1 MTRWG
6 SDNPH
11 PLSQM
16 KTELVWEGKYDEYG
30 NRRPVNLPTT
40 PLPLQRIETIDVPLD
55 ARKAEANQQGSLFD
69 ETAFRQQH
77 HRDDFRN
84 MLIWGDNKLVMASL
98 LQEFRGKI
106 DLIYIDPPF
115 DVGADFTMKIQIGDD
130 SDEVL
135 KEQSILEAVA
145 YRDTWG
151 KGVDSYLHMMYERL
165 TLMRELL
172 SERGSIYVHLGY
184 NVLHYVKVIMDE
196 IFGSDNLLNQIV
208 WQKVRSSKAQSKGFG
223 NVHDVVLV
231 YTKGSSFTFNPQY
244 TELSPERIRKHYKY
258 IEEGTGRRYQLC
270 DLTQKGEGPPRRFG
284 DRVLKPPPGKHWI
297 WSQERIDQAMAE
309 GRIVFTSG
317 KMPRLKRYLDESLG
331 NPAEDIWVD
340 IPPIN
345 SQSYE
350 RLDYDTQ
357 KPEQLLTRIILASS
371 NEGDL
376 VADFFCVRKGTRV
389 LVPPP
394 NLPRQRGRN
403 LDSLPVDGEG
413 WGGVSS
419 PHPTSPVNGGG
430 EPAARP
436 HSLPVDGE
444 GWGGVSSLPVDG
456 EGWGGVSSL
465 PVDGEGW
472 GGVSSLPVDGEGW
485 GGVYIPIECLQPGD
499 WVLAHDGRPHR
510 VVRTFRRLYRG
521 LMIGIR
527 HNRSSQTLWV
537 TGDHRVLCRKRTLSY
552 NAERSWAHVPEKHFE
567 RARALRKEMTDAERL
582 LWKSLRRQQL
592 GVKFRRQHPIG
603 PYIADF
609 YSWEAGLVVEVDG
622 DTHFTPEMQ
631 EYDAIRTQY
640 LESLGLQVLRF
651 TNVEIRNYLDAVVER
666 IHDAIQDALPSENHF
681 LEWRR
686 ASSLQVGDV
695 VFFPLLPS
703 PHPSAPVDG
712 VSYPHPTS
720 PVDGV
725 SYPHPTSPVDGVSYP
740 HPTSPVDGV
749 SYPHPTSPV
758 NGGGEPAVQPD
769 SLPVDGEGWGGVSLL
784 PATVIALEQVQ
795 TDEEVYDLEV
805 EGAHSY
811 ITEVCVVHNCGSGT
825 MLAVAEKLG
834 RRWIGADLGRY
845 AIHVSRKRLIQVQR
859 ELHQQGKP
867 YRSFDVYNLGRYE
880 RQWWQ
885 QERLR
890 GADTEHR
897 RIVLQFYKAVPLDNP
912 PNSLLHGKKGGAYV
926 HVDQIDSL
934 FTERELHAVAQ
945 AAANAGGREL
955 HCLAWEFEMELA
967 VKKQAI
973 EATTGLDIKL
983 KYIPREIM
991 EANRTEV
998 QFFEAGYLEAKAIV
1012 NNGAVDVELVRFM
1025 PALAEVPEKE
1035 LQELRARAVKSPF
1048 DFIDFWAVD
1057 FEWREGKPFEH
1068 HWQDFRTRKDRSLK
1082 TRTDIGWQYATKGTH
1097 QICIKVIDVF
1107 GVDTTT
1113 VIQVGV

>member
-11 PLSQM
+11 SLSQM

-130 SDEVL
+130 SDEVQ

-165 TLMRELL
+165 TLMRDLL
-172 SERGSIYVHLGY
+172 SERGSIYVHCDWRVNSL
-184 NVLHYVKVIMDE
+184 LRLLLDD
-196 IFGSDNLLNQIV
+196 IFGSEGFKNEIIWHYPGQ
-208 WQKVRSSKAQSKGFG
+208 SSAKSFFPRK
-223 NVHDVVLV
+223 HDTVFW
-231 YTKGSSFTFNPQY
+231 YTKGSEWVFNSDDVRVPYKESSLKRSQY
-244 TELSPERIRKHYKY
+244 GGGPGVGYRKEGLQPGWLSSDGKISDTVWEIVDIRLKQFATEKPEALLERIIK
-258 IEEGTGRRYQLC
+258 
-270 DLTQKGEGPPRRFG
+270 
-284 DRVLKPPPGKHWI
+284 
-297 WSQERIDQAMAE
+297 
-309 GRIVFTSG
+309 
-317 KMPRLKRYLDESLG
+317 
-331 NPAEDIWVD
+331 
-340 IPPIN
+340 
-345 SQSYE
+345 
-350 RLDYDTQ
+350 
-357 KPEQLLTRIILASS
+357 ASS

-389 LVPPP
+389 WKVAAPPVVPPHAGG
-394 NLPRQRGRN
+394 QAG
-403 LDSLPVDGEG
+403 SLPACGEG
-413 WGGVSS
+413 WGGGAVISS
-419 PHPTSPVNGGG
+419 PPVVPPHAGGQ
-430 EPAARP
+430 AN
-436 HSLPVDGE
+436 SLPACGE
-444 GWGGVSSLPVDG
+444 GWGGGAVISSPPVVPPHAGGQAGSLPACG
-456 EGWGGVSSL
+456 EGWGGGCI
-465 PVDGEGW
+465 PACGEGW
-472 GGVSSLPVDGEGW
+472 GGGCLT
-485 GGVYIPIECLQPGD
+485 PIECLQPGD

-510 VVRTFRRLYRG
+510 VLRTFRRLYRG
-521 LMIGIR
+521 LMIGIQ
-527 HNRSSQTLWV
+527 HAKSPAILWL
-537 TGDHRVLCRKRTLSY
+537 TADHRVLAKLRPRSLGGCADWSAVPLSHRERRKQLRREMTPP
-552 NAERSWAHVPEKHFE
+552 ERKLWK
-567 RARALRKEMTDAERL
+567 ALRGE
-582 LWKSLRRQQL
+582 QL

-609 YSWEAGLVVEVDG
+609 YSREAQLVVEVDG
-622 DTHFTPEMQ
+622 VVAHSGEEAF
-631 EYDAIRTQY
+631 EYDRARDTY
-640 LESLGLQVLRF
+640 MESLGLRVMRIPAS
-651 TNVEIRNYLDAVVER
+651 EVER
-666 IHDAIQDALPSENHF
+666 NLEGVRDAIKQACEVQDRLDGAQ
-681 LEWRR
+681 WVR
-686 ASSLQVGDV
+686 ASELRVGDT
-695 VFFPLLPS
+695 VFVGPER
-703 PHPSAPVDG
+703 AG
-712 VSYPHPTS
+712 VRIERIQRVFS
-720 PVDGV
+720 
-725 SYPHPTSPVDGVSYP
+725 
-740 HPTSPVDGV
+740 
-749 SYPHPTSPV
+749 
-758 NGGGEPAVQPD
+758 E
-769 SLPVDGEGWGGVSLL
+769 
-784 PATVIALEQVQ
+784 
-795 TDEEVYDLEV
+795 EEVYDLEV
-805 EGAHSY
+805 EDAHSY

-825 MLAVAEKLG
+825 TLAVAEKLG
-834 RRWIGADLGRY
+834 RRWIGVDLGRY

-859 ELHQQGKP
+859 ELYQQGKP

-890 GADTEHR
+890 GADCEHR
-897 RIVLQFYKAVPLDNP
+897 RIVLQFYRATPLENP

-934 FTERELHAVAQ
+934 FTERELREVAQ
-945 AAANAGGREL
+945 AAADAGAREL

-967 VKKQAI
+967 AKKQAI

-998 QFFEAGYLEAKAIV
+998 QFFEAGYLEAKPIV

-1035 LQELRARAVKSPF
+1035 LQALRERAVKSPF

-1082 TRTDIGWQYATKGTH
+1082 TRTDIGWRYATQGTH

-1113 VIQVGV
+1113 VIKVEV